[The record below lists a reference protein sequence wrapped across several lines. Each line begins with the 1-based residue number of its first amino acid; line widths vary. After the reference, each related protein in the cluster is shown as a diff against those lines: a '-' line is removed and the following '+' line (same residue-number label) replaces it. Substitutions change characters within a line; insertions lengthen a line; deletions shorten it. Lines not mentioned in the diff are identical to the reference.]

1 MFDLKKYSYN
11 IVYMVSPK
19 KNSQVSNSEV
29 STPVVEVAAPVAA
42 APEKKVKAKKVAAEP
57 VVAAPEP
64 VVAAPQKGGAKGKKA
79 AAAEPVAA
87 EPVAAAPKKGGKKVA
102 AAQPVVEGGAKAKKA
117 AATPKPKAAAK
128 KAVATPKPKAVA
140 TPKPKAVK
148 KAVVE
153 GATEAEGEESEDG
166 KTRSFKVQLPE
177 EEEFSG
183 RFTGLTPYQA
193 ANKALSKFFRNS
205 DNTNI
210 SEEHIL
216 FSIKESTRGSKRHTY
231 TYKGTR
237 VKLAEPITYT
247 IKSAAGEDRVITK
260 QYKNQLIKVKKGV
273 ASKTVQVA
281 SANA

>member
-1 MFDLKKYSYN
+1 
-11 IVYMVSPK
+11 MVSQK
-19 KNSQVSNSEV
+19 KNSQVSNSPVAEV
-29 STPVVEVAAPVAA
+29 STPVVEAVTPVAVA
-42 APEKKVKAKKVAAEP
+42 SEKKGGAKGKKVVAAAEP
-57 VVAAPEP
+57 VAVEP
-64 VVAAPQKGGAKGKKA
+64 VAVEPVAAAPQKGGAKGKKA
-79 AAAEPVAA
+79 AAPVVAA
-87 EPVAAAPKKGGKKVA
+87 EPVVAAPKKGGKKVA
-102 AAQPVVEGGAKAKKA
+102 AAPVVEGGAKAKKA
-117 AATPKPKAAAK
+117 APKPKMAKKVAATPKPKATK
-128 KAVATPKPKAVA
+128 K
-140 TPKPKAVK
+140 
-148 KAVVE
+148 VE
-153 GATEAEGEESEDG
+153 GEADVEGEELEDG

-210 SEEHIL
+210 SEDHIL

-247 IKSAAGEDRVITK
+247 IKSATGEDRVITK

>member
-29 STPVVEVAAPVAA
+29 STPVVEAVTPVAA

-79 AAAEPVAA
+79 AAVAEPVVAA
-87 EPVAAAPKKGGKKVA
+87 EPVAAAPKKGGKKV
-102 AAQPVVEGGAKAKKA
+102 AQPVVEGGAKAKKA
-117 AATPKPKAAAK
+117 AATPKPKVAAK
-128 KAVATPKPKAVA
+128 KAAA

-153 GATEAEGEESEDG
+153 GATEAEAEGEESEDG

>member
-29 STPVVEVAAPVAA
+29 STPVVEAVTPVAA

-57 VVAAPEP
+57 V
-64 VVAAPQKGGAKGKKA
+64 
-79 AAAEPVAA
+79 
-87 EPVAAAPKKGGKKVA
+87 AAAPKKGGKKV
-102 AAQPVVEGGAKAKKA
+102 AQPVVEGGAKAKKA
-117 AATPKPKAAAK
+117 AATPKPKVAAK
-128 KAVATPKPKAVA
+128 KAAA

-153 GATEAEGEESEDG
+153 GATEAEAEGEESEDG